1 MKKMKRRLFA
11 AICLSIGMLWPLAL
25 VYAQQPVIMRFCQIQ
40 EAKGDLFVALYNQQD
55 GFMDDDRAVFR
66 KVIPVTRMGCM
77 EERIVLPEGQYAV
90 SCFHDVNGNGKL
102 DKSFAGIP
110 KEPYGFSGNYTAKM
124 RGPNWKETNIPV
136 KSGQTITIQLNSW

>member
-1 MKKMKRRLFA
+1 MENRKKYAVA
-11 AICLSIGMLWPLAL
+11 AIGLSMGILWPLTRL
-25 VYAQQPVIMRFCQIQ
+25 DAQQPVTIRFCQIK
-40 EAKGDLFVALYNQQD
+40 EAKGDLFVALYNHQD

-66 KVIPVTRMGCM
+66 KVVPVTRTGCV
-77 EERIVLPEGQYAV
+77 EERVVLPDGHYAV

-124 RGPNWKETNIPV
+124 RGPNWKETNVPV
-136 KSGQTITIQLNSW
+136 KSGQIITIQLNSW